1 MATKQD
7 KKQVKISNVEIT
19 KDKMSGRGGLFFF
32 LREVENIGFYS
43 FFENH
48 FHFLRFSGKKLP
60 LIQFT
65 RQMTASFI
73 DDSDRFLTGFGRRK
87 SDEGYAAILRNTT
100 GTNGSIAPDQT
111 VFSSINACSQF
122 S

>member
-1 MATKQD
+1 MAIKQG
-7 KKQVKISNVEIT
+7 KKQVKISTVEIT

-32 LREVENIGFYS
+32 LREVESIGFYS

-48 FHFLRFSGKKLP
+48 FHFLTFSGKELP

-65 RQMTASFI
+65 RQMTAFFI
-73 DDSDRFLTGFGRRK
+73 DGSDRSMTGFDRHK
-87 SDEGYAAILRNTT
+87 SDEGYAAILKNTP
-100 GTNGSIAPDQT
+100 GTNGFIAPDQT